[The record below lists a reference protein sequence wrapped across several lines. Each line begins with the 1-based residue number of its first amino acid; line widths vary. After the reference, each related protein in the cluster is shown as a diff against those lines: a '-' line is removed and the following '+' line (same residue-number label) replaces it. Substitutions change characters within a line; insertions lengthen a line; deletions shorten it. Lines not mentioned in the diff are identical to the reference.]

1 MSDSKKAAPAMA
13 KPGQSRR
20 TLLMIAGPVFLL
32 LVAAVWWIT
41 GGRYEETDNA
51 YLHLGRVTVAADVG
65 GRVVSVMVAD
75 NQAVKAGDTLFEV
88 DPTPYK
94 LALAK
99 GLLTREALEEI
110 LKPERL
116 TRPRKFVPLR

>member
-1 MSDSKKAAPAMA
+1 MLADRCVR
-13 KPGQSRR
+13 G
-20 TLLMIAGPVFLL
+20 
-32 LVAAVWWIT
+32 IT
-41 GGRYEETDNA
+41 ANREHMRAQVENSIGIVTALTPYIGYEQATELAQDALQTGR
-51 YLHLGRVTVAADVG
+51 
-65 GRVVSVMVAD
+65 SV
-75 NQAVKAGDTLFEV
+75 
-88 DPTPYK
+88 YK

>member
-1 MSDSKKAAPAMA
+1 MGRA
-13 KPGQSRR
+13 K
-20 TLLMIAGPVFLL
+20 
-32 LVAAVWWIT
+32 
-41 GGRYEETDNA
+41 
-51 YLHLGRVTVAADVG
+51 
-65 GRVVSVMVAD
+65 RVVLALGALRKTRQATELAQDALQTGRSV
-75 NQAVKAGDTLFEV
+75 
-88 DPTPYK
+88 YK